1 LAAMDMQT
9 KPLDAISIALG
20 VTIEEPLAAPSIND
34 VEVQLTRLAPLL
46 SLASP
51 PTSPPTAQTSS
62 LGAPPA
68 NSQES
73 LAVPPWVLLVLLL
86 VVLLLVVTLVLGFRR
101 HSRMSRERANLRI
114 SRDRANL
121 DLQMI
126 SHQVQIRVD
135 TRSED
140 SSSLPDSLSAKRSIP
155 LRKAPATSLPPGPPS
170 SSNATSRWSSRRKSQ
185 PSQRL
190 RPLGT
195 QIGSAPRQ
203 TVARPK

>member
-1 LAAMDMQT
+1 MLKAGATIEEYEAKADSIKRSLRRELKCFIPACGLTVTAKAGSVILTVVATDTSGSQVELAAMDMQT

-20 VTIEEPLAAPSIND
+20 VAIEEAPAAPSIND

-46 SLASP
+46 SPASP
-51 PTSPPTAQTSS
+51 PTLPPTAQPSS
-62 LGAPPA
+62 LGALPA
-68 NSQES
+68 NAPES
-73 LAVPPWVLLVLLL
+73 LAVLPWVLLVLLL

-135 TRSED
+135 S
-140 SSSLPDSLSAKRSIP
+140 
-155 LRKAPATSLPPGPPS
+155 GH
-170 SSNATSRWSSRRKSQ
+170 W
-185 PSQRL
+185 
-190 RPLGT
+190 
-195 QIGSAPRQ
+195 IGGLLVTA
-203 TVARPK
+203 